1 MIDTE
6 LFQSTPFREAK
17 GLVLEEKWGLFVH
30 VATIARS
37 PSGTLVVACIGGP
50 RAEPEPDNVIA
61 MARSFDNGET
71 WTPLKGMID
80 PDDGWRAFD
89 PVLWTRPDGKIW
101 IQWAEGDC
109 PGFRKR
115 DRERRAFSGFL
126 TVDGEEIGFSD
137 VQPWIG
143 HETGNWAVNPP
154 IVLSSGRW
162 VVPMQ
167 NGPFQYVRS
176 SDDQGRTWVNREQ
189 ATTEQVPGG
198 IDEATFIQREDG
210 RLWALYRTT
219 GGRLFEGFSDDEGD
233 SWIDIRETGIPNP
246 GTKPFLLKLASG
258 RVLLLNNATFASRV
272 GYKDR
277 PPPADK
283 YSGRSF
289 LTAALSEDD
298 GRTFCAELVL
308 DRDRFVCYPSAIQ
321 DPEGVIHIVYRMKTE
336 LAYSWVG
343 GPIEDTST
351 GLEAGTAV
359 ARVGYG
365 QLTEEMILACEA
377 PEWGGGEGK

>member
-1 MIDTE
+1 MFFVIDTE
-6 LFQSTPFREAK
+6 LFRNTPFREAK

-61 MARSFDNGET
+61 FARSFDNGET

-89 PVLWTRPDGKIW
+89 PVLWTRLDGKIW

-109 PGFRKR
+109 PGFRQR
-115 DRERRAFSGFL
+115 DRERRAFCGFL
-126 TVDGEEIGFSD
+126 TVDGEEIGIGD

-162 VVPMQ
+162 IVPMQ

-198 IDEATFIQREDG
+198 IDEATFVQREDG

-219 GGRLFEGFSDDEGD
+219 GGRLFEGFFGRRRGFVDRYSRNGDPQPGNQALPFETRLRTGPSAQQRHVCIAGGVQRPSSSGGQVLREELPHGRPVGGRRTDILRRVGAGPGSLRLLPLCDSGPGGGHTYRLQDEDRTGVYLGGKHDWGYDDGSRSGD
-233 SWIDIRETGIPNP
+233 GGRP
-246 GTKPFLLKLASG
+246 GGLWAAYG
-258 RVLLLNNATFASRV
+258 GDDSRV
-272 GYKDR
+272 
-277 PPPADK
+277 
-283 YSGRSF
+283 
-289 LTAALSEDD
+289 
-298 GRTFCAELVL
+298 
-308 DRDRFVCYPSAIQ
+308 
-321 DPEGVIHIVYRMKTE
+321 
-336 LAYSWVG
+336 
-343 GPIEDTST
+343 
-351 GLEAGTAV
+351 
-359 ARVGYG
+359 
-365 QLTEEMILACEA
+365 
-377 PEWGGGEGK
+377 